1 MFTSVLSLLVRWSA
15 GSDGIVSIVTELLEL
30 VVVMVSVAAAIFSTD
45 GTFLEASVFGN
56 LLSVLAFSL
65 LAILAL
71 HFFHQLRY
79 LVYQFTDCA
88 LMLDTAEAMAATT

>member
-1 MFTSVLSLLVRWSA
+1 MFTSVLSLLVTLSA
-15 GSDGIVSIVTELLEL
+15 GSDGMVSIVTELLEL
-30 VVVMVSVAAAIFSTD
+30 VVVMVSVAAAIFSRD

-65 LAILAL
+65 LATLAL
-71 HFFHQLRY
+71 HFFHRLRY

>member
-1 MFTSVLSLLVRWSA
+1 MVTSVLSLLVRSSA
-15 GSDGIVSIVTELLEL
+15 ESDGILSIVTELLEL
-30 VVVMVSVAAAIFSTD
+30 VVAMASGAAAIFSRD
-45 GTFLEASVFGN
+45 GTLLEASVFGN

-65 LAILAL
+65 LTTLTL
-71 HFFHQLRY
+71 YFFHLLRY